1 MTDVHLDW
9 LSATTALD
17 LNSVID
23 ALATRVCIA
32 STKVIRPRNR
42 GYSSAL
48 QLFDLSG
55 DSIASVEFG
64 KGAPRTL
71 VISTGAEPND
81 LVRGALAVADSDSRA
96 TRVDSAI
103 DLTGDFDQL
112 AGLVKTAAS
121 SPRRGKPI
129 GFQNL
134 IQSDAGSTL
143 YIGSP
148 ASAGRVRL
156 YEKGREQ
163 RAKGN
168 PRAPLDWVRCEIQWR
183 PRVSSGPVRWS

>member
-55 DSIASVEFG
+55 DSIATVEFG
-64 KGAPRTL
+64 RGAPRTL

-81 LVRGALAVADSDSRA
+81 LVRGALAGADSAAQSSLQSVERQYLLGA
-96 TRVDSAI
+96 ASYLQLLVAQQQAQRMRTSLVAAQAQRLVDSVA
-103 DLTGDFDQL
+103 LYQALGGGVSLGD
-112 AGLVKTAAS
+112 
-121 SPRRGKPI
+121 
-129 GFQNL
+129 
-134 IQSDAGSTL
+134 
-143 YIGSP
+143 
-148 ASAGRVRL
+148 
-156 YEKGREQ
+156 
-163 RAKGN
+163 
-168 PRAPLDWVRCEIQWR
+168 
-183 PRVSSGPVRWS
+183 